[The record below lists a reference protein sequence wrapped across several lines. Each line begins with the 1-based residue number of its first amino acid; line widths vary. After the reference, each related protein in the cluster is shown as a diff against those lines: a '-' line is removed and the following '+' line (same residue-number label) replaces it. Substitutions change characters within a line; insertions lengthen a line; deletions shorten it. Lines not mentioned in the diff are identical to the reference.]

1 MAKSNLPNVS
11 IILPCY
17 NEEECIETVI
27 REIHNAF
34 KESESCYEIIA
45 IDDCSTDKTSEILS
59 RLNVVYLKNDKN
71 IGAGASRRRGIEK
84 AQYEIIAYIDAD
96 STYTA
101 DDLIRLLYHF
111 PESDHVIG
119 YRDRE
124 MGYCPHLRKFVKAIA
139 RYFASI
145 LIWEYIADLNSG
157 LRAFKKSSFK
167 NYMHFLPTGFSC
179 VTTMTV
185 LSYCLGH
192 QVSYISTRYKK
203 RVGQSKFHPVK
214 DTFKLFLT
222 IMRTVVVYNPFK
234 AFLFLFTILGVISLF
249 FTDLSKV
256 YTVLSLFILLLTY
269 VALSIFNSKNCMR
282 FE

>member
-1 MAKSNLPNVS
+1 MTKNNLPNVS

-17 NEEECIETVI
+17 NEEECLETVI
-27 REIHNAF
+27 SEIHSAF
-34 KESESCYEIIA
+34 EKKNTSYEIIA
-45 IDDCSTDKTSEILS
+45 IDDCSTDRTPEILQS
-59 RLNVVYLKNDKN
+59 LDVMYLKNEKN
-71 IGAGASRRRGIEK
+71 IGAGASRRKGIDK
-84 AQYEIIAYIDAD
+84 AQYDIIAYIDAD
-96 STYTA
+96 LTYTA
-101 DDLIRLLYHF
+101 ADLLRLLYHF

-124 MGYCPHLRKFVKAIA
+124 MGYCPHLRKLIKAIA

-167 NYMHFLPTGFSC
+167 DYMHFLPKGFSC

-192 QVSYISTRYKK
+192 QVSYISTHYKK

-214 DTFKLFLT
+214 DTFKLFFT
-222 IMRTVVVYNPFK
+222 IIRTVTIYNPFK
-234 AFLFLFTILGVISLF
+234 AILF
-249 FTDLSKV
+249 FITITTALATLLMDYSKV
-256 YTVLSLFILLLTY
+256 TSSLILTFIFCNWS
-269 VALSIFNSKNCMR
+269 A
-282 FE
+282 